1 MTPTPEQ
8 IAADL
13 TPAQIAWLCD
23 PQSVSQQQFAQYH
36 ADIGK
41 INGLGYLPSRQ
52 GSAVLAVLDKG
63 ADNV

>member
-1 MTPTPEQ
+1 MNPEQ
-8 IAADL
+8 IAAKL
-13 TPAQIAWLCD
+13 TEAQIAWLKD
-23 PQSVSQQQFAQYH
+23 PHSASPAQFAQHH

-63 ADNV
+63 VGNG